1 MNTVLDDDEKKLLD
15 DFDRLCN
22 EIKQRA
28 KELNINLS
36 KIELT
41 SVIV

>member
-22 EIKQRA
+22 EIKQKA
-28 KELNINLS
+28 LQS
-36 KIELT
+36 KWRKYNYLCI
-41 SVIV
+41 

>member
-15 DFDRLCN
+15 DFDRLCKK
-22 EIKQRA
+22 IKQRA